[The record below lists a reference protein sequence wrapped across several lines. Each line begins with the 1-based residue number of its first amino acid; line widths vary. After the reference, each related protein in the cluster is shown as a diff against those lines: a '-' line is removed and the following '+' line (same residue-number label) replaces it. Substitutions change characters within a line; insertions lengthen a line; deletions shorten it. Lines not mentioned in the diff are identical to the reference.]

1 MQLLQEIKWLIYK
14 DLKLEWRNRYAF
26 NGIMLYILLI
36 VFIIFLSFKKVD
48 ANTWNTLLWI
58 ILLFA
63 SVNGI
68 AKSFIGESRNRDIYY
83 YTLASPQA
91 VILSK
96 MIYNLLL
103 MVIIAFVSLATY
115 SVVLGFPVK
124 YPVNYII
131 TIFLGAIGFAT
142 TFTMVAGIASRAE
155 NNTALM
161 TILSL
166 PVFLPMLILILNVSQ
181 TGFKEFE
188 PLYLWKNFALLAL
201 MDIVVAGMSL
211 ILFPYIWR
219 D

>member
-1 MQLLQEIKWLIYK
+1 MQLLHEIKWLIYK

-48 ANTWNTLLWI
+48 PNTWNTLLWI

-83 YTLASPQA
+83 YTIASPQS

-103 MVIIAFVSLATY
+103 MVIIAFVSLAAY

-124 YPVNYII
+124 YPLYYII
-131 TIFLGAIGFAT
+131 TILLGAIGFAT

-188 PLYLWKNFALLAL
+188 TLYLWKNFALLAL